1 MVLKTSIILKPHL
14 DNHYIKSTWHIWE
27 WESAVAAICHPLEA
41 STTAKLQFSSL
52 LFRIFLSL
60 MEAAGLTDVLR
71 QEGGFTLFA
80 PSDKAFA
87 GLSERDMAVL
97 KSKFTRHFCLFICWA
112 VKV

>member
-1 MVLKTSIILKPHL
+1 MVLKTSIILEPHL
-14 DNHYIKSTWHIWE
+14 DYHYIKSTWHI

-97 KSKFTRHFCLFICWA
+97 KSKFTRHFCLFICCA

>member
-1 MVLKTSIILKPHL
+1 MG
-14 DNHYIKSTWHIWE
+14 
-27 WESAVAAICHPLEA
+27 SAVAAICHPLEA

-97 KSKFTRHFCLFICWA
+97 KSTFARHFCLFDLLGSKSLVRNAKYNNSLCVFA
-112 VKV
+112 LFQRT